1 MYNKNRFLFD
11 LQGTACKTTA
21 FCLSPGQ
28 GRFDVLPATA
38 FCCLVL
44 DAFFY
49 LVLSLW
55 ISACAPPGQN
65 LLKQRRSRNE
75 EYHGN

>member
-44 DAFFY
+44 DAFFIWY
-49 LVLSLW
+49 YPFGFQPVLRQVK
-55 ISACAPPGQN
+55 I
-65 LLKQRRSRNE
+65 
-75 EYHGN
+75 Y